1 MDFPELGHEGVPPPR
16 LRLFRARRRSRSRP
30 RNAPQFGLLHARMP
44 VFRHEEAPTLDKPGS
59 NAVLKNK
66 VAIGTAVGTGLGR
79 GLGLGLGLGARA
91 AFALGAANASRFVAS
106 PSLALLVMPG
116 WGANC
121 RASVGARVG
130 AEKKVGPLAALVTD
144 ASASGQVVRVA
155 QTLTETET
163 AHDVI
168 EAAVAAVKDV
178 STTRPPVYQSATC
191 ARRAHRAFFHIH
203 HASEPR

>member
-1 MDFPELGHEGVPPPR
+1 MKAYRHPASGFFAPDDEAEAALGT
-16 LRLFRARRRSRSRP
+16 RA
-30 RNAPQFGLLHARMP
+30 QFGLLHARMP
-44 VFRHEEAPTLDKPGS
+44 VFRNEEAPALDKPVS
-59 NAVLKNK
+59 NVVLKNK
-66 VAIGTAVGTGLGR
+66 VADGAIGTAVGTV
-79 GLGLGLGLGARA
+79 LGLGARA
-91 AFALGAANASRFVAS
+91 SFALAAANASRFVAS

-130 AEKKVGPLAALVTD
+130 AEKMVGPLAALVTD
-144 ASASGQVVRVA
+144 AIASGQFVRVV
-155 QTLTETET
+155 QTLSETATETET

>member
-1 MDFPELGHEGVPPPR
+1 MKAYRHPASGFFAPDDEAEAALGT
-16 LRLFRARRRSRSRP
+16 RA
-30 RNAPQFGLLHARMP
+30 QFGLLHARMP

-66 VAIGTAVGTGLGR
+66 VAIGTIGTAVGTV
-79 GLGLGLGLGARA
+79 LGLGARA
-91 AFALGAANASRFVAS
+91 AFELAAANASRFVAS

-116 WGANC
+116 RGANWG
-121 RASVGARVG
+121 ASVGARVG
-130 AEKKVGPLAALVTD
+130 AEKMVGPLEALVTD
-144 ASASGQVVRVA
+144 AIASGQFVRVA

-203 HASEPR
+203 HASEPT